1 MNVLKNNVS
10 VFLFITFYKLSGKTF
25 QLVTVFPSLAPSSVI
40 LIKENTL
47 IKMNMCNI
55 HTHTHTYVY
64 TYIISLKQDFAG

>member
-10 VFLFITFYKLSGKTF
+10 VFLFITFYKLSGKMF

-55 HTHTHTYVY
+55 HTHTHICIHVHN
-64 TYIISLKQDFAG
+64 IS